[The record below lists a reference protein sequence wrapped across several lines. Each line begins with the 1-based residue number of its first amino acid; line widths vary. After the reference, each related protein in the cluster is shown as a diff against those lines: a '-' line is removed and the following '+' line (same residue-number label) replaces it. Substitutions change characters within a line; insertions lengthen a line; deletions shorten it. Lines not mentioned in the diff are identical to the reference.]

1 MTKEEALR
9 IAEAHNLEN
18 DVKWCIE
25 TCGYIPEDALAL
37 CGLTSYYQT
46 VQRTIYEDS
55 KYIEVL
61 LLIVSILVMLS
72 N

>member
-37 CGLTSYYQT
+37 CGLTSYY
-46 VQRTIYEDS
+46 
-55 KYIEVL
+55 
-61 LLIVSILVMLS
+61 
-72 N
+72 